1 MLYGLK
7 IAIRYLTASKAQTA
21 LLVVGVAVGVF
32 IFIFMSALIGG
43 LAEFILSRTV
53 GDISHVTIQAE
64 DADPALLIAPE
75 LLGTGGQVLA
85 VIERGRARTATL
97 AEAATFIPL
106 IEAVPGVR
114 AVSPQITGAGFLTR
128 GGQVAQ
134 VSVTGVEP
142 GRESAILDLRGYMTE
157 GSERLG
163 SGLILLGRT
172 LADDLSLRLGQTLRL
187 QSSSGVAMVLTLSGI
202 YDTGNG
208 RLDDSSVYVSLP
220 TARTLFALPQG
231 VTRIEIKLTDLN
243 AADATALRIRG
254 LTGMDAKSWTEGAE
268 QLMEALDAQA
278 QTGYFL
284 KTFALITI
292 VIGVASALLLS
303 TYRRRPEIGIMR
315 AMGAGRGFVV
325 FVFVTQ
331 GALVGLLGGLTG
343 AALGYLALL
352 PFPSRD
358 AFRAGTLPMD
368 ITQGSYGLAIA
379 LTVIGAILASILP
392 ARAAARVDPV
402 TAIGQ

>member
-7 IAIRYLTASKAQTA
+7 IAVRYLTANKAQTA

-53 GDISHVTIQAE
+53 GDISHITIEAE
-64 DADPALLIAPE
+64 NADPALLVAPK
-75 LLGTGGQVLA
+75 GHVLVA
-85 VIERGRARTATL
+85 AERGRLRTATL
-97 AEAATFIPL
+97 AEAAAWLPVIA
-106 IEAVPGVR
+106 AVPGVR

-128 GGQVAQ
+128 GTQVSQ

-142 GRESAILDLRGYMTE
+142 GLESAILDLQGYMVE
-157 GSERLG
+157 GKVRLG
-163 SGLILLGRT
+163 SGLIIVGRD
-172 LADDLSLRLGQTLRL
+172 LANDLALSLGQTLRL
-187 QSSSGVAMVLTLSGI
+187 QSAQGITTVLTVSGI
-202 YDTGNG
+202 YKTGN
-208 RLDDSSVYVSLP
+208 RSLDKARAFVSLAV
-220 TARTLFALPQG
+220 ARTLFEMPQG
-231 VTRIEIKLTDLN
+231 VTRIEIKLDDLN
-243 AADATALRIRG
+243 AADATALRVRA
-254 LTGMDAKSWTEGAE
+254 LTGLDAVPWTDGAQ
-268 QLMEALDAQA
+268 QLMEALNAQA

-284 KTFALITI
+284 KSFALITI

-331 GALVGLLGGLTG
+331 GALIGLMGGVTG

-352 PFPSRD
+352 PFPARD
-358 AFRAGTLPMD
+358 AFRPGTLPLD
-368 ITQGSYGLAIA
+368 ITQGSYGLAIT
-379 LTVIGAILASILP
+379 LTLIGAILASILP
-392 ARAAARVDPV
+392 ARSAARVDPV

>member
-1 MLYGLK
+1 MRYALK
-7 IAIRYLTASKAQTA
+7 IAARYLTASKAQTA
-21 LLVVGVAVGVF
+21 LLVLGVAVGVF

-53 GDISHVTIQAE
+53 GDIPHITITAE
-64 DADPALLIAPE
+64 DADPPLLINPPGQI
-75 LLGTGGQVLA
+75 LLAAESGGT
-85 VIERGRARTATL
+85 RTATL
-97 AEAATFIPL
+97 SQAATWAPL
-106 IEAVPGVR
+106 IAGVPGVT

-128 GGQVAQ
+128 GAQ
-134 VSVTGVEP
+134 VSQVSITGVEP
-142 GRESAILDLRGYMTE
+142 GLESAILNLAGYTVA

-163 SGLILLGRT
+163 AGVIVIGRD
-172 LADDLSLRLGQTLRL
+172 LADDLDLSVGQVLRL
-187 QSSSGVAMVLTLSGI
+187 QSAQSVTALLTLGGI
-202 YDTGNG
+202 YKTGNG
-208 RLDDSSVYVSLP
+208 SMDAARAFVSLS
-220 TARTLFALPQG
+220 TARTLFSLPQG
-231 VTRIEIKLTDLN
+231 ATRIEIKLSDLN
-243 AADATALRIRG
+243 EAGATALRIRA
-254 LTGMDAKSWTEGAE
+254 LTGLDAVPWTDGAE

-315 AMGAGRGFVV
+315 AMGAPRSFVV

-331 GALVGLLGGLTG
+331 GALVGLMGGVTG

-352 PFPSRD
+352 PFPPRD
-358 AFRAGTLPMD
+358 AFRSGTLPMD
-368 ITQGSYGLAIA
+368 ITQGSYGLAIL
-379 LTVIGAILASILP
+379 LTVIGAIAASILP
-392 ARAAARVDPV
+392 ARSAARVDPI

>member
-1 MLYGLK
+1 MLYALK
-7 IAIRYLTASKAQTA
+7 IATRYLTANKAQTA
-21 LLVVGVAVGVF
+21 LLVSGVAVGVF

-53 GDISHVTIQAE
+53 GDISHITIEAE
-64 DADPALLIAPE
+64 TADPAVLISPE
-75 LLGTGGQVLA
+75 GHVLVVA
-85 VIERGRARTATL
+85 ERGRARAANL
-97 AEAATFIPL
+97 AEAATWLPL

-128 GGQVAQ
+128 GAQ
-134 VSVTGVEP
+134 VSQVSVSGVEP
-142 GRESAILDLRGYMTE
+142 GRESAILDLAGYMVA
-157 GSERLG
+157 GDVRLG
-163 SGLILLGRT
+163 SGLIVLGRD
-172 LADDLSLRLGQTLRL
+172 LADDLALSVGQTLRL
-187 QSSSGVAMVLTLSGI
+187 QSANGVTSTLTLSGVFK
-202 YDTGNG
+202 TGNG
-208 RLDDSSVYVSLP
+208 GMDGARAFVSLS
-220 TARTLFALPQG
+220 TARTLFSMPQG
-231 VTRIEIKLTDLN
+231 VTRIEIKLDDLN
-243 AADATALRIRG
+243 AADATAQRIRA
-254 LTGMDAKSWTEGAE
+254 LTGLDAVPWTDGAE
-268 QLMEALDAQA
+268 QLMEALNAQA

-315 AMGAGRGFVV
+315 AMGTGRGFVI

-331 GALVGLLGGLTG
+331 GALIGLMGGVTG

-358 AFRAGTLPMD
+358 AFQPGTLPMD
-368 ITQGSYGLAIA
+368 ITQGSYGLAIT
-379 LTVIGAILASILP
+379 LTVIGATLASILP
-392 ARAAARVDPV
+392 ARSAARVDPV

>member
-1 MLYGLK
+1 MLYALK
-7 IAIRYLTASKAQTA
+7 IAIRYLTANKAQTA
-21 LLVVGVAVGVF
+21 LLVTGVAVGVF

-53 GDISHVTIQAE
+53 GDISHITIEAE
-64 DADPALLIAPE
+64 DRDPAVLIDVP
-75 LLGTGGQVLA
+75 GHVLT
-85 VIERGRARTATL
+85 VTERGRTRTATL
-97 AEAATFIPL
+97 AEAETWLPL

-128 GGQVAQ
+128 GAQVSQ

-142 GRESAILDLRGYMTE
+142 GRESAILDLDGYIVE
-157 GSERLG
+157 GTARLG
-163 SGLILLGRT
+163 SGLIVLGRD
-172 LADDLSLRLGQTLRL
+172 LADDLALSLGQTVRL
-187 QSSSGVAMVLTLSGI
+187 QSSGGVTALLTLSGI
-202 YDTGNG
+202 FETGNG
-208 RLDDSSVYVSLP
+208 AMDGARAFVSLP
-220 TARTLFALPQG
+220 VARTLFAMPQG
-231 VTRIEIKLTDLN
+231 VTRIEIKLDDLN
-243 AADATALRIRG
+243 AANATALRIQS
-254 LTGMDAKSWTEGAE
+254 LTGLDAVPWTDGAE
-268 QLMEALDAQA
+268 QLMEALSAQA

-292 VIGVASALLLS
+292 VIGVASALMLS

-315 AMGAGRGFVV
+315 AMGAGRNFVV

-331 GALVGLLGGLTG
+331 GALIGLLGGIMG

-352 PFPSRD
+352 PFPPRD
-358 AFRAGTLPMD
+358 AFEPGTLPMD
-368 ITQGSYGLAIA
+368 ITQGSYGLAIT

-392 ARAAARVDPV
+392 ARAASRVDPV

>member
-1 MLYGLK
+1 MLYALK
-7 IAIRYLTASKAQTA
+7 IATRYLTANKAQTA
-21 LLVVGVAVGVF
+21 LLVSGVAVGVF

-53 GDISHVTIQAE
+53 GDISHITIEAE
-64 DADPALLIAPE
+64 TADPAVLISPE
-75 LLGTGGQVLA
+75 GHVLVVA
-85 VIERGRARTATL
+85 ERSRARAANL
-97 AEAATFIPL
+97 AEAATWLPL

-128 GGQVAQ
+128 GAQVSQ

-142 GRESAILDLRGYMTE
+142 GRESAILDLAGYMVA
-157 GSERLG
+157 GDVRLG
-163 SGLILLGRT
+163 SGLIVLGRD
-172 LADDLSLRLGQTLRL
+172 LADDLALSVGQSLRL
-187 QSSSGVAMVLTLSGI
+187 QSSNGVTSTLTLSGI
-202 YDTGNG
+202 FKTGNG
-208 RLDDSSVYVSLP
+208 GMDGARAFVSLS
-220 TARTLFALPQG
+220 TARTLFAMPQG
-231 VTRIEIKLTDLN
+231 VTRIEIKLNDLN
-243 AADATALRIRG
+243 AADATAQRIRA
-254 LTGMDAKSWTEGAE
+254 LTGLDATPWTDGAE
-268 QLMEALDAQA
+268 QLMEALNAQA

-315 AMGAGRGFVV
+315 AMGAGRGFVI

-331 GALVGLLGGLTG
+331 GALIGLMGGVTG

-358 AFRAGTLPMD
+358 AFQPGTLPMD
-368 ITQGSYGLAIA
+368 ITQGSYGLAIT

-392 ARAAARVDPV
+392 ARSAARVDPV

>member
-1 MLYGLK
+1 MLYALK
-7 IAIRYLTASKAQTA
+7 IATRYLTANKAQTA
-21 LLVVGVAVGVF
+21 LLVTGVAVGVF

-53 GDISHVTIQAE
+53 GDISHITIEAE
-64 DADPALLIAPE
+64 TADPALLISPE
-75 LLGTGGQVLA
+75 GHVLVVA
-85 VIERGRARTATL
+85 ERGRARTATL
-97 AEAATFIPL
+97 AEAATWLPL

-128 GGQVAQ
+128 GAQVAQ
-134 VSVTGVEP
+134 ISVSGVEP
-142 GRESAILDLRGYMTE
+142 GRESAILDLAGYMVA
-157 GSERLG
+157 GDVRLG
-163 SGLILLGRT
+163 SGLIVLGRD
-172 LADDLSLRLGQTLRL
+172 LADDLALSVGQTLRL
-187 QSSSGVAMVLTLSGI
+187 QSSNGVTSTLTLSGI
-202 YDTGNG
+202 FKTGNG
-208 RLDDSSVYVSLP
+208 GMDGARAFVSLA
-220 TARTLFALPQG
+220 TARTLFSMAQG
-231 VTRIEIKLTDLN
+231 VTRIEIKLDDLN
-243 AADATALRIRG
+243 AADATAQRIRA
-254 LTGMDAKSWTEGAE
+254 LTGLDAVPWTDGAE
-268 QLMEALDAQA
+268 QLMEALNAQA

-315 AMGAGRGFVV
+315 AMGAGRGFVI

-331 GALVGLLGGLTG
+331 GALIGLMGGVTG

-358 AFRAGTLPMD
+358 AFQPGTLPMD
-368 ITQGSYGLAIA
+368 ITQGSYGLAIT

-392 ARAAARVDPV
+392 ARSAARVDPV